1 MGNALISCIHVAHTI
16 YESNLL
22 DWQRVVE
29 IGWHLLTSQD
39 MERFEEMCEDGLL
52 GPRDYVIFEDWSAI
66 DRSGDGYLCIKEG
79 LVLEGEVQEMEDD
92 ENFYDKEPYKACVHA
107 FFLAYH
113 QVPAYCRWLSFCLT
127 GLEHYHKF
135 KVSLER
141 VMFFAHL
148 LISFILTDRSF
159 SFGTRIKQA
168 LTRLWVSR

>member
-1 MGNALISCIHVAHTI
+1 M
-16 YESNLL
+16 
-22 DWQRVVE
+22 
-29 IGWHLLTSQD
+29 
-39 MERFEEMCEDGLL
+39 DGL
-52 GPRDYVIFEDWSAI
+52 VS
-66 DRSGDGYLCIKEG
+66 
-79 LVLEGEVQEMEDD
+79 EGEVQEMED
-92 ENFYDKEPYKACVHA
+92 EEIFYDKKPYKAHVHV
-107 FFLAYH
+107 FLAYH
-113 QVPAYCRWLSFCLT
+113 QVRAYCRWLSFCLT